1 MNAVSSL
8 IENAKRHYTDHVPG
22 NAAYYRQRRHDA
34 KARRLLAAVIEPTAE
49 RRARGDV
56 VRLERQIAD
65 FVGASAN
72 TYRSLD
78 TLELM
83 ERRGSIGPDER
94 LAGDRFHN
102 LFRRA
107 ALDSGFV
114 VSDPTRI
121 PVHLAG
127 RRKAGVRGDETAR
140 SKVSAALDALGR
152 KTSPHRACAWYV
164 LGCEMSLTA
173 WAAMTGWSEVQRIGR
188 DEAGEI
194 LKKTLALLRRYWGI

>member
-1 MNAVSSL
+1 MACRYVDILSARGTIFIN
-8 IENAKRHYTDHVPG
+8 VPG

-83 ERRGSIGPDER
+83 ERRGLIGRDER
-94 LAGDRFHN
+94 RAGDRFHN
-102 LFRRA
+102 LFRWA

-114 VSDPTRI
+114 ISNPTRI
-121 PVHLAG
+121 PVRLAG
-127 RRKAGVRGDETAR
+127 WRRAGARGDER
-140 SKVSAALDALGR
+140 VRHEVFAALDALGH
-152 KTSPHRACAWYV
+152 KTSPHRACAWNV

-173 WAAMTGWSEVQRIGR
+173 WAATTGWSEVQRIGR
-188 DEAGEI
+188 DEASEI

>member
-1 MNAVSSL
+1 VADVERRILS
-8 IENAKRHYTDHVPG
+8 DVPG
-22 NAAYYRQRRHDA
+22 NAAYYRRRRRDA

-56 VRLERQIAD
+56 VRLERQIAN
-65 FVGASAN
+65 FVGASAS

-94 LAGDRFHN
+94 RAGNRFHN

-107 ALDSGFV
+107 ALDSGLV

-121 PVHLAG
+121 PVRLAG
-127 RRKAGVRGDETAR
+127 WRNAHALGDETAR
-140 SKVSAALDALGR
+140 NELFVALDALGH
-152 KTSPHRACAWYV
+152 KTCPHRACAWNV

-173 WAAMTGWSEVQRIGR
+173 WAATTGWSEVRRIGR
-188 DEAGEI
+188 DEAAEI
-194 LKKTLALLRRYWGI
+194 LKQTLALLRRYWGI